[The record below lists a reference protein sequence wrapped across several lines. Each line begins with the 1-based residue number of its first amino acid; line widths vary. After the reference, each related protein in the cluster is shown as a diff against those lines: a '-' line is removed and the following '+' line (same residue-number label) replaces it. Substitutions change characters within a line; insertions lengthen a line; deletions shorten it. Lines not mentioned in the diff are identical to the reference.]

1 MEWTNPRVLEI
12 PGEPRR
18 CFYFRA
24 NNSKR
29 SEEGCH
35 RFVKKGSGFRSE
47 GEIERKGFAFGN
59 GDFLG
64 LRAQGF
70 VPCSNNVMACG
81 KIRKREMAL
90 VIGDGKMSGFQDNEI
105 TLHPGMNIALDGNEF
120 LVVIGIGK
128 RRGARQLHFVPF
140 AIDTGERMDV
150 VREGVAVGD
159 GDFLANAEGEDVG
172 GIVAVLL
179 VKDGSWT
186 GSWGIVVV
194 AGRNVDDDVAKGV
207 AGTGDDVVR
216 IQRIGGVQANA
227 FRLLGKIKRFVFG
240 GSAGKRD
247 FAGDGATG
255 RSGCVKRNRKTRQRQ
270 QAHFSYVHRS
280 SFPKL
285 SEGFQVVIGLK
296 TGRGHEKK
304 QAPERRNTCRDCYNK
319 FYWRYRRANP
329 GKSTFASKKAMALWR
344 SAKGASEETG
354 GEGWAEKKASA
365 QLVQRMRGV
374 GEGDDGGRF

>member
-1 MEWTNPRVLEI
+1 
-12 PGEPRR
+12 
-18 CFYFRA
+18 
-24 NNSKR
+24 
-29 SEEGCH
+29 
-35 RFVKKGSGFRSE
+35 
-47 GEIERKGFAFGN
+47 
-59 GDFLG
+59 
-64 LRAQGF
+64 

-285 SEGFQVVIGLK
+285 SEGFQVVMGLK

-304 QAPERRNTCRDCYNK
+304 QA
-319 FYWRYRRANP
+319 RRAQEPPAGTVTTN
-329 GKSTFASKKAMALWR
+329 STGDTEERTRENQRSHPKKQWPFGEVQ
-344 SAKGASEETG
+344 KGLQKKL
-354 GEGWAEKKASA
+354 AE
-365 QLVQRMRGV
+365 RV
-374 GEGDDGGRF
+374 GPRRRRAPSWSRE